1 MKFQVREG
9 YVIHDTRL
17 VKIGEKL
24 VEQTSSYYEG
34 DQVDFDEDTA
44 VAHLHKLEPLDKAA
58 EKFLNARHTVVA
70 PAAVPGI
77 DPATLSQLI
86 AQAVATAV
94 ASVQASAQAPANGNG
109 AGA

>member
-1 MKFQVREG
+1 MKFQVRKG

-17 VKIGEKL
+17 VKISDKQ

-44 VAHLHKLEPLDKAA
+44 LANMHKLEPLDKAA
-58 EKFLNARHTVVA
+58 EKFLNARHTQVSPPPVA
-70 PAAVPGI
+70 GM
-77 DPATLSQLI
+77 DPAVLSQLI

-94 ASVQASAQAPANGNG
+94 ASVQASAQTPAAPANGS
-109 AGA
+109 